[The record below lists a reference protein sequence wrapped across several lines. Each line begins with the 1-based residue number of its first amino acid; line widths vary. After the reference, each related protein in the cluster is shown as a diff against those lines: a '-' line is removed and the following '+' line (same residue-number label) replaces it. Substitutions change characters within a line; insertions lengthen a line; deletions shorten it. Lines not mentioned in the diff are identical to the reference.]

1 MFTIKILMVLPLE
14 LLRDT
19 VIENKWAHRVSQ
31 RVFARRNGPSWD
43 AHRDENENPDDGG
56 ETIPA

>member
-1 MFTIKILMVLPLE
+1 LK
-14 LLRDT
+14 DT

-31 RVFARRNGPSWD
+31 RVFAGRNGPSWD